1 MENKSNEIL
10 YMIESSIK
18 KGNAN
23 IESFYSNL
31 ISNLTNIIEP
41 KKLIELAENN
51 LSQKNIYFIR
61 HAESEHHVLDTKYA
75 HLGYLAYEKWNIRDP
90 KLTEKGKEQTNNI
103 KTKLN
108 ENKIHFDSVFISPLT
123 RAIQTYFLIEKG
135 INNDAKIII
144 TDFAREVV
152 SLGLD
157 KNKGKL
163 LSLLKEENKNTKL
176 DFQYMTKEYW
186 WFDLGKK
193 KKDELEEY
201 EQFKLRLGLFT
212 LWLTFRPD
220 KNMLIISHSNVF
232 KYMQNSKEIRNAEMI
247 KLNNDDLLDNI
258 IFLFTIEK
266 EIEKE
271 KENKKVNRICFIF

>member
-10 YMIESSIK
+10 SLIESSIK
-18 KGNAN
+18 KGNAD
-23 IESFYSNL
+23 IESFYLNL
-31 ISNLTNIIEP
+31 ISNLKKIIEP
-41 KKLIELAENN
+41 KKLIEMAENN

-61 HAESEHHVLDTKYA
+61 HAQSEHNVLETKYA
-75 HLGYLAYEKWNIRDP
+75 HLGYSAYEKWNIRDP
-90 KLTEKGKEQTNNI
+90 KLTERGIEQTNNI
-103 KTKLN
+103 KTFLN
-108 ENKIHFDSVFISPLT
+108 QNKIHFDSVFISPLT
-123 RAIQTYFLIEKG
+123 RAIQTYFLIEKD

>member
-31 ISNLTNIIEP
+31 ISNLKKIIEP
-41 KKLIELAENN
+41 QKLIELSEEN

-61 HAESEHHVLDTKYA
+61 HVESEHNVLETKYA
-75 HLGYLAYEKWNIRDP
+75 HLGFLAYDKWNIRDP

-103 KTKLN
+103 KSKLN
-108 ENKIHFDSVFISPLT
+108 ENKIHFDSVFVSPLT
-123 RAIQTYFLIEKG
+123 RAIQTYFLIEKE

-144 TDFAREVV
+144 TDFAKEVV
-152 SLGLD
+152 SLELD

-193 KKDELEEY
+193 IKDESEGY
-201 EQFKLRLGLFT
+201 ERFKLRLGLFI
-212 LWLTFRPD
+212 LWLAFRPD
-220 KNMLIISHSNVF
+220 KNILIISHSNVF
-232 KYMQNSKEIRNAEMI
+232 VYMQNSEGIRNADMI
-247 KLNNDDLLDNI
+247 KLNNKDLLDNI
-258 IFLFTIEK
+258 IDLFPKKEE
-266 EIEKE
+266 EIEKKKE
-271 KENKKVNRICFIF
+271 KEKRSCFIF

>member
-31 ISNLTNIIEP
+31 ISNLKKIIEP
-41 KKLIELAENN
+41 KKLIELSEEN

-61 HAESEHHVLDTKYA
+61 HAQSEHNVLETKYA
-75 HLGYLAYEKWNIRDP
+75 HLGFLAYDKWNIRDP
-90 KLTEKGKEQTNNI
+90 KLTEEGKEQTNNI

-108 ENKIHFDSVFISPLT
+108 ENKIHFDSVFVSPLT
-123 RAIQTYFLIEKG
+123 RAIQTYFLIEKE

-144 TDFAREVV
+144 TDFAKEVV
-152 SLGLD
+152 SLELD

-193 KKDELEEY
+193 LKDESEGY
-201 EQFKLRLGLFT
+201 ERFKLRLGLFI

-220 KNMLIISHSNVF
+220 KNILIISHSNVF
-232 KYMQNSKEIRNAEMI
+232 VYMQNSEGIRNADMI
-247 KLNNDDLLDNI
+247 KLNNKDLLDNI
-258 IFLFTIEK
+258 IDLFPKKEE
-266 EIEKE
+266 EIEKKKE
-271 KENKKVNRICFIF
+271 KEKRSCFIF